1 MILNKNDNKKGF
13 KDEMKILVIMK
24 VLATIAMKVTVL
36 MMTYGRNSIGRK
48 GCKEIKYYYYNRNVK
63 ITTKRKRQKQWDIKH
78 IPKITIPG
86 VDSLEIMIPES
97 YMSGKPK

>member
-63 ITTKRKRQKQWDIKH
+63 ITTKRKR
-78 IPKITIPG
+78 
-86 VDSLEIMIPES
+86 
-97 YMSGKPK
+97 